1 MQILGK
7 SNAARAFWVTA
18 DGRRRELTRQEA
30 ENLPVLGRSELSNLP
45 LKDCRD
51 VLVDYRDGQGTM
63 FWDARRTGRVTI
75 DHSFDLLKELGPME
89 GMRFHTFI
97 DAWLTTDF
105 TNEPDAIRQLDW
117 FSRYRNTLLLP
128 GTKVAEK
135 TIADMQKESAFLTS
149 AFSAWRDAAKGGD
162 PNLLLSIV
170 NHALLY
176 ERLEKGGPM
185 QLAYPGQLHPI
196 SLIYGKDWQRR
207 TMTMDQLQQTTDDRY
222 EERVTDVYEDVITC
236 KQPRYDHIHGFV
248 RIKDGLPRWARYRRL
263 LLPWPAVGKARAIY
277 CLSEPTNRIDI
288 PFIEVV

>member
-1 MQILGK
+1 MRFTGK
-7 SNAARAFWVTA
+7 SDAAHAFWVTA
-18 DGRRRELTRQEA
+18 DGHRRELTRE
-30 ENLPVLGRSELSNLP
+30 ETEDLPVHGRAELSSLP

-63 FWDARRTGRVTI
+63 FWDARRTRRSAI
-75 DHSFDLLKELGPME
+75 DHSFDLLKRLGPME
-89 GMRFHTFI
+89 EMRFHTFI

-105 TNEPDAIRQLDW
+105 KDLPEAERQLDW

-162 PNLLLSIV
+162 PNLLMSIV

-176 ERLEKGGPM
+176 ERVEKGRP
-185 QLAYPGQLHPI
+185 LDLVYPGRLHPI
-196 SLIYGKDWQRR
+196 SFVYGKDWQRR

-222 EERVTDVYEDVITC
+222 EERVTDVYDDVITC

-248 RIKDGLPRWARYRRL
+248 RFKNGLPRWARYRRL
-263 LLPWPAVGKARAIY
+263 LLPWPAVGRARAIY